1 MREPIGNP
9 VEHPTVRPSHVAS
22 WLNYTYAFW
31 AEISRRDAVFFSG
44 HRIRRHMMLIYLLIE
59 IIVFYFVINKC
70 LMESY
75 LETALLRLRLSLTF
89 IYFYR
94 PLMVLTCM
102 GYPCDDCPAAN
113 FWFPFLFCWLAGIDW
128 RASLIYLLRYSLIHS
143 FIHTSMDAVDSYFIY
158 WVLGGI
164 FLVLILLELFKQ
176 VSHCEKNQYI
186 ISLNFI

>member
-1 MREPIGNP
+1 MFNGELFGDCIVTPQTFIDF
-9 VEHPTVRPSHVAS
+9 H
-22 WLNYTYAFW
+22 
-31 AEISRRDAVFFSG
+31 
-44 HRIRRHMMLIYLLIE
+44 LLLSSIDG
-59 IIVFYFVINKC
+59 
-70 LMESY
+70 SY
-75 LETALLRLRLSLTF
+75 LHGLSLWRLSSGKFL
-89 IYFYR
+89 I
-94 PLMVLTCM
+94 PL
-102 GYPCDDCPAAN
+102 
-113 FWFPFLFCWLAGIDW
+113 FLFCWLAGIDW